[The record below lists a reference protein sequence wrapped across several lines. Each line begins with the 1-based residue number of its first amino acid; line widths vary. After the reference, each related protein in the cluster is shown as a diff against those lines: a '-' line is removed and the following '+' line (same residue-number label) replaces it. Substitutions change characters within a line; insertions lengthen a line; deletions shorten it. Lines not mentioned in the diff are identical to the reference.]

1 MPLPAVRAVAR
12 IMRQGIREGEV
23 VAAFL
28 ALPPDLPRL
37 TGPLLL
43 FLFLH
48 ELLFAVLAV
57 VGNEVPGRIV
67 GEHLPAGLAGLLQP
81 GIRRLCRR
89 FRRFLRFRCLLE
101 QVLQLF
107 KQSHIFIPLTS
118 FSSIIP
124 DKLSSDKKQKKKK
137 QLLFWNVGSMMK
149 TINDVWIC
157 YLGAS
162 HGAGV
167 GWHLALRHPER
178 VSAFAAFVPGPHS
191 LAEGAMSYRQ
201 MLMQGLISAPPPF
214 DPPINS
220 DPARETRR
228 QKRQAWL
235 NSLPEADPREKQIDY
250 GRPLM
255 RLGTEEKLREALST
269 IQTPV
274 LILGGTEDPISTPDL
289 MMRTA
294 RCLPHCKLVIY
305 SNCGHN
311 IDTDITEEVAEETN
325 RFLTQACRNGKW
337 YAPVNS

>member
-1 MPLPAVRAVAR
+1 MGSFLTED
-12 IMRQGIREGEV
+12 GIRLHYGEYGSGDRIILS
-23 VAAFL
+23 AQ
-28 ALPPDLPRL
+28 
-37 TGPLLL
+37 
-43 FLFLH
+43 
-48 ELLFAVLAV
+48 
-57 VGNEVPGRIV
+57 VGFDPSGVQQR
-67 GEHLPAGLAGLLQP
+67 LAGMGWHVYCLTLRGFAP
-81 GIRRLCRR
+81 SDYVTEDYGDGWYDVFADDVVRLADELGAGR
-89 FRRFLRFRCLLE
+89 F
-101 QVLQLF
+101 
-107 KQSHIFIPLTS
+107 
-118 FSSIIP
+118 
-124 DKLSSDKKQKKKK
+124 
-137 QLLFWNVGSMMK
+137 
-149 TINDVWIC
+149 C

-167 GWHLALRHPER
+167 GWHLTLRHPER
-178 VSAFAAFVPGPHS
+178 VQAFAAIVPGPHS

-214 DPPINS
+214 DPPVDS

-255 RLGTEEKLREALST
+255 RLGTEDKLKEALST

-294 RCLPHCKLVIY
+294 RCLPHCKLIIY
-305 SNCGHN
+305 SNCGHS
-311 IDTDITEEVAEETN
+311 IDTDITEEVAEETD

>member
-1 MPLPAVRAVAR
+1 MGSFLTED
-12 IMRQGIREGEV
+12 GIR
-23 VAAFL
+23 
-28 ALPPDLPRL
+28 
-37 TGPLLL
+37 
-43 FLFLH
+43 LH
-48 ELLFAVLAV
+48 YDEYGSGDRIILSAQ
-57 VGNEVPGRIV
+57 VGFDPSGVQQR
-67 GEHLPAGLAGLLQP
+67 LAGMGWHVYCLTLRGFAP
-81 GIRRLCRR
+81 SDYVTEDYGDGWYDVFADDVVRLADELGAGQ
-89 FRRFLRFRCLLE
+89 F
-101 QVLQLF
+101 
-107 KQSHIFIPLTS
+107 
-118 FSSIIP
+118 
-124 DKLSSDKKQKKKK
+124 
-137 QLLFWNVGSMMK
+137 
-149 TINDVWIC
+149 C

-162 HGAGV
+162 HGAGI

-178 VSAFAAFVPGPHS
+178 VSAFAAIVPGPHS

-214 DPPINS
+214 DPPVDS

-255 RLGTEEKLREALST
+255 RLGTEDKLKEALST

-311 IDTDITEEVAEETN
+311 IDTDITEEVAEETD